1 MTNNEIHDRTRDL
14 RRASN
19 TIADRIDAIAEEVKI
34 AKDKLG
40 KRFRRI
46 EEAVAAKEAIAE
58 EPDRRVASA
67 IDDFAAEARRSFERI
82 VSRKR
87 PRRFPFF

>member
-1 MTNNEIHDRTRDL
+1 MTNNEIHDRTKDL

-19 TIADRIDAIAEEVKI
+19 IIADRIDAIAEEVKI